1 MTRSLRPHSF
11 RYRLRESLAILCG
24 RIPARLTTVEAL
36 TTAQGELAQSRA
48 ELGKMATAFA
58 EERAQVDILE
68 AEVDAKNDQL
78 KQALDLST
86 DLQARLRLQVDH
98 GHGDGS
104 IHDSI
109 VFPIPDGILKEAKS
123 KEFRVIDVGAQI
135 LESSDHVYSRL
146 LTVLSGRVIGFEP
159 LTEELDK
166 RLAQDVSATLLPHA
180 IGTGHPSVLHVTKFN
195 PASSLLRP
203 NHLQLDQFLALP
215 EMLTVVSEMPMETR
229 RLDDVPGLDGCTL
242 LKVDVQGGEL
252 AVLQGASGTLQ
263 DVMAVFI
270 EVEFLDLYRDQP
282 LFSAVHSFLDE
293 QGFEILDLMNL
304 GYGSYREANCGDVR
318 SKLLW
323 ADGFYVR
330 KLDDASPPPLASLAQ
345 LACAAHY
352 IGSKYDYAA
361 HVLAF
366 CDRVYGT
373 NHLLAYRESLH
384 HSVFKN

>member
-1 MTRSLRPHSF
+1 M
-11 RYRLRESLAILCG
+11 
-24 RIPARLTTVEAL
+24 EAL

-48 ELGKMATAFA
+48 ELGKMARAVVEA
-58 EERAQVDILE
+58 RAQVDILE
-68 AEVDAKNDQL
+68 SEADAKWNQL

-86 DLQARLRLQVDH
+86 DLEARLRLLADPGQSE
-98 GHGDGS
+98 GS
-104 IHDSI
+104 INESI
-109 VFPIPDGILKEAKS
+109 VFSIPDGILKEAKS
-123 KEFRVIDVGAQI
+123 KEFKVIDVGAQI

-166 RLAQDVSATLLPHA
+166 RLAQDVTATLLPYA

-203 NHLQLDQFLALP
+203 NHVQLDHFLALP
-215 EMLTVVSEMPMETR
+215 EMLTVVSELPIETR
-229 RLDDVPGLDGCTL
+229 RLDDVPGLNGCTL

-252 AVLQGASGTLQ
+252 AVLQGASGTLR

-270 EVEFLDLYRDQP
+270 EVEFLDLYREQP

-293 QGFEILDLMNL
+293 QGFELLDLMNL

-330 KLDDASPPPLASLAQ
+330 KLEVASPAPLEFLAQ
-345 LACAAHY
+345 LACIAHY
-352 IGSKYDYAA
+352 IGRKYDYAS

-366 CDRVYGT
+366 CDLVYGT
-373 NHLLAYRESLH
+373 SYHLPYRQSLH
-384 HSVFKN
+384 HAVFKH